1 MADLNVYDAVREAI
15 ANSNREWKRCNVD
28 IQMFFDELGARGYH
42 VEETAEVR
50 REQLEGVNRRGNDS
64 NWAYVC
70 GVELPWAS
78 NVHPFE

>member
-42 VEETAEVR
+42 VEEIA
-50 REQLEGVNRRGNDS
+50 
-64 NWAYVC
+64 
-70 GVELPWAS
+70 
-78 NVHPFE
+78 